1 MVYYDELLNLCAF
14 DESEI
19 ATQRPRIEKTFN
31 KLDLGPQDMERAVAR
46 IRENFDIELMGM
58 RRVLGIWL
66 KELFDV
72 VLAREEGKKIIYFG
86 YPPFQYTGLAIK
98 AAAKSRKDFYV
109 GCPEV
114 VLCET
119 LGQIFDKI
127 VPVLEAGESA
137 GLPPGHAMCS
147 LLQIKLGALEKGLIP
162 VPDMGIATSYFCDM
176 GPKADELIQH
186 KYGYPI
192 EYVDS
197 CLDARWGTWPLYD
210 PETVIYLGAHLNK
223 LFRTLHE
230 MFGIE
235 INKDTWQQA
244 RLVAGR
250 LYTAINELNKYLT
263 ADPVPLS
270 VVDSQMIFNI
280 PLGCTEVAM
289 EEGPEAVEILA
300 KEVKKRV
307 EQEIGVV
314 AKGSPRVI
322 TLLHSFIDPVVNRLI
337 EDVGLA
343 VPINI
348 ALLPPPKPIEPYPF
362 PTLGEKRAEQAMF
375 GGAYHSTYGWIKRST
390 AGLDVAGVDGV
401 IWSYPFSCRPLV
413 CTSKLTKLEV
423 EKEFGLPTLLLEMD
437 LYDSRNYSA
446 ASLRTRLEAFAEM
459 LRTKKARGKKGNPK

>member
-1 MVYYDELLNLCAF
+1 MAYYDALLKLCAF

-19 ATQRPRIEKTFN
+19 ARQRPRVENAFN
-31 KLDLGPQDMERAVAR
+31 KLGLGAQDMERAVAR
-46 IRENFDIELMGM
+46 IHEHFDIELMGM
-58 RRVLGIWL
+58 RKLLGIWL

-72 VLAREEGKKIIYFG
+72 VLAREEGKKIVYYG

-98 AAAKSRKDFYV
+98 AAAKSKRDFYV

-114 VLCET
+114 VLCQT
-119 LGQIFDKI
+119 LGQLFDKI

-162 VPDMGIATSYFCDM
+162 VPDMSIATSYYCDM
-176 GPKADELIQH
+176 GPKADELIQN

-197 CLDARWGTWPLYD
+197 CLDARWGAWPLYD
-210 PETVIYLGAHLNK
+210 HETVIYLGAHLNR
-223 LFRTLHE
+223 LFETLHQ
-230 MFGIE
+230 MFGLE
-235 INKDTWQQA
+235 INKDAWQQA

-250 LYTAINELNKYLT
+250 LYMAINELNQYLT

-280 PLGCTEVAM
+280 PLGCTGVAM
-289 EEGPEAVEILA
+289 EEGPEAIESLV
-300 KEVKKRV
+300 KEVRTRV

-322 TLLHSFIDPVVNRLI
+322 TLLHSFVDPVVNRLI

-348 ALLPPPKPIEPYPF
+348 ALLSPPKPAEPHPF
-362 PTLGEKRAEQAMF
+362 PTLGEKRAEQAMA

-390 AGLDVAGVDGV
+390 AGLDAARVDGV

-413 CTSKLTKLEV
+413 CTSKLAKLEI

-446 ASLRTRLEAFAEM
+446 ASLRTRLETFAEM
-459 LRTKKARGKKGNPK
+459 LRTKKAWDKRGNPQ